1 MSKLVVAEKPSVARD
16 IAAVIGAD
24 EKSGGALR
32 GNGYIVTSA
41 SGHLVQLKD
50 PDDYDEKYRKWNI
63 SDLPI
68 TPDFE
73 FIPRKAYDK
82 SGKRD
87 PDKESRLLETLEK
100 LSGLM
105 DSSDVDEII
114 EATDAGREGECIFRY
129 IYNYIGCTKP
139 VKRLWISSMTEQSI
153 REGFE
158 NLKPFADYD
167 SMFAAGITR
176 NKIDWLWGINL
187 TRLYTGCFGV
197 ICSVGRCQTAVV
209 NMIVQRDN
217 EIALFVKKPF
227 FKLKLGNGAEWFN
240 DEHDSFP
247 EKAQAEAV
255 KAKCDNQLCTVILA
269 ETKLK
274 KENRP
279 LLFSLTSLQT
289 EANDKFGFT
298 AAHTLEIMQ
307 SLYEKKLLTYPRTDS
322 NYLTD
327 DMAAILP
334 ERVKLLRDYFP
345 AEVDDLAAN
354 GLNIDGRIISNGK
367 VSDHHAIIPT
377 ESINKTADL
386 TDDEK
391 SILEMVITRF
401 LAALSAQYEY
411 SETEYIFEVNGE
423 KFRCKTK
430 TPVKVGWKRFYAD
443 KESGENISIKYSQD
457 DSFTAENLTIS
468 ECETQPPKHFTES
481 TLLKAMENIDRRIED
496 KELSEYVSERGLGT
510 PATRDRIIERIISV
524 GYVER
529 KNKSLIATDKGKKI
543 ISLLP
548 DEVKSIE
555 LTAAMELQLSA
566 IEKETTS
573 AEDVISSICDKL
585 KNIVALEKSRE
596 HVSLVPPRDP
606 FGICPKC
613 GANVYKFTNKND
625 GKTVYYCEKSSS
637 KNNDAPC
644 AFRLYEDD
652 YFFSSKGKKLT
663 DGIMK
668 SLLTKGKAK
677 ISGFKS
683 EKTGKTY
690 DAVVSFGN
698 DWTDKNGKTRVG
710 FAMEFDNTQKR
721 TKKGGK

>member
-41 SGHLVQLKD
+41 VGHLVRLKN
-50 PDDYDEKYRKWNI
+50 PEEYDAKYEKWNV

-73 FIPRKAYDK
+73 FVPIDKAADVLERLK
-82 SGKRD
+82 ALMVSG
-87 PDKESRLLETLEK
+87 E
-100 LSGLM
+100 
-105 DSSDVDEII
+105 VDEII

-129 IYNYIGCTKP
+129 VYNHIGCTKP
-139 VKRLWISSMTEQSI
+139 VKRLWISSMTEQAI
-153 REGFE
+153 RDGFAS
-158 NLKPFADYD
+158 LHPYSDYD
-167 SMFAAGITR
+167 KMFAAGITR

-217 EIALFVKKPF
+217 EIAHFVKKPF

-247 EKAQAEAV
+247 EKAQAETI
-255 KAKCDNQLCTVILA
+255 KEKCDKQLCTVILA
-269 ETKLK
+269 ETKPK

-289 EANDKFGFT
+289 EANDKLGFT
-298 AAHTLEIMQ
+298 AAYTLEIMQ

-334 ERVKLLRDYFP
+334 ERVKLLRGFYP
-345 AEVDDLAAN
+345 AEVDELTDN
-354 GLNIDGRIISNGK
+354 GLNIDGRIINNGK

-377 ESINKTADL
+377 ENIADGVEL
-386 TDDEK
+386 SDDEN
-391 SILEMVITRF
+391 SILKMVITRF
-401 LAALSAQYEY
+401 LASMSAQYEY

-430 TPVKVGWKRFYAD
+430 TPVKVGWKHFYAD
-443 KESGENISIKYSQD
+443 KESGENISISYTQG

-529 KNKSLIATDKGKKI
+529 KNKSLIATEKGKKI
-543 ISLLP
+543 ISLIP

-555 LTAAMELQLSA
+555 MTAAMELQLSA
-566 IEKETTS
+566 IEKGTAR
-573 AEDVISSICDKL
+573 AEDVISSVCEKL
-585 KNIVALEKSRE
+585 VNIVALEKSRE
-596 HVSLVPPRDP
+596 HISLAPRRDP
-606 FGICPKC
+606 IGICPKC
-613 GANVYKFTNKND
+613 GANVYKFTSKND

-637 KNNDAPC
+637 KSNANPC

-663 DGIMK
+663 DSIIK
-668 SLLTKGKAK
+668 SLLTKKKAK
-677 ISGFKS
+677 VSGFKS
-683 EKTGKTY
+683 EKTGKSY
-690 DAVVSFGN
+690 DAVVSFGD
-698 DWTDKNGKTRVG
+698 DWIDKNGKPRIG
-710 FAMEFDNTQKR
+710 FAMEFDNSQK
-721 TKKGGK
+721 KKR